1 MNEHFTEIGLTR
13 LIKYLAFGL
22 WELIFH
28 LLPYSPLR
36 VLWLKIGGAQ
46 IAWSAIIDRVN
57 FFNLDRIGLS
67 GLKIGRDCFI
77 GCQTTI
83 DLAGKVILED
93 QATLANNVV
102 ILSHISVGFK
112 DHPLIKKYPKKI
124 STTTI
129 KSGSFIGANATILPG
144 ITIGKNSMIAAG
156 SVVTKNIP
164 SKSLAAG
171 NPATIK
177 KKI

>member
-1 MNEHFTEIGLTR
+1 MDKRFAEIGPIR
-13 LIKYLAFGL
+13 LIKYLAFGF

-36 VLWLKIGGAQ
+36 VFWLKLGGAQ

-57 FFNLDRIGLS
+57 FFNLDRVGLS

-77 GCQTTI
+77 GCQATI

-93 QATLANNVV
+93 QVTLANNVV
-102 ILSHISVGFK
+102 ILSHISVGFN
-112 DHPLIKKYPKKI
+112 DHPLIKKYPKKTF
-124 STTTI
+124 TTTI

-144 ITIGKNSMIAAG
+144 VTIGKNSMIATG

-164 SKSLAAG
+164 PKSLAAG
-171 NPATIK
+171 NPSVIK

>member
-1 MNEHFTEIGLTR
+1 MNKSFTEIGFTR
-13 LIKYLAFGL
+13 LIKYFIFGL
-22 WELIFH
+22 WELIFRF
-28 LLPYSPLR
+28 LPYSPLR
-36 VLWLKIGGAQ
+36 VFWLKLGGAQ

-57 FFNLDRIGLS
+57 FFNLDRVGLS
-67 GLKIGRDCFI
+67 GLKINRDCFI

-83 DLAGKVILED
+83 DLAGKVIFED
-93 QATLANNVV
+93 QVTLANNVV

-112 DHPLIKKYPKKI
+112 DHPLIKKYPKKTF
-124 STTTI
+124 TTTV

-144 ITIGKNSMIAAG
+144 ITIGENSMIAAG

-164 SKSLAAG
+164 PKSLAAG
-171 NPATIK
+171 NPASVK